1 MRVAK
6 TAPATSMSSVCSMSS
21 GDVDWREVL
30 PPEPITDSA
39 HEALR
44 KADALRELWESK
56 LATSSAEEIRLSRE
70 SSLRRHAI
78 ETGIIE
84 RLYDVDWGVTHALVA
99 DGLTMEVASR
109 EGSLS
114 EDALD
119 TIRVQFEALQ
129 FLTEYANDQLDLT
142 VLFVRQLHQALTRN
156 QPSYD
161 TRDSLGRP
169 FQATLHHGEW
179 KRTPNHV
186 LRSDGSTYYYVP
198 PERVQDQMESL
209 VSLYRDLST
218 EHPLIV
224 ASWLHHRF
232 ISIHPFEDGNGRVAR
247 ALTLLVMLRRHYAPL
262 VVDRDSRA
270 AYIDAL
276 DEANTGDLS
285 RLVELFA
292 NLEIV
297 ALRSELEGPIAAIE
311 SGPGVR
317 DVAKAYTDRIRQRR
331 EHLDED
337 RRTRVFQLAESINR
351 RSEELLQTLGAELV
365 EELRRVDPAARF
377 SVTSARPGETGSRF
391 WYRQIVRSA
400 REVGF
405 FANLADGA
413 WWTRL
418 HLRVQELLLRY
429 AVVVQRVG
437 RGDTGVLAMTVFAET
452 ITESGSGTESEELAA
467 PVPAI
472 RLTAKDSITLLYSD
486 NIDDRWTEISEAI
499 DRTLSAA
506 IVTFAS
512 GLS

>member
-1 MRVAK
+1 
-6 TAPATSMSSVCSMSS
+6 MSSVCRMSP
-21 GDVDWREVL
+21 GDVEWREVL

-39 HEALR
+39 QQALR
-44 KADALRELWESK
+44 KADALRDLWERK

-84 RLYDVDWGVTHALVA
+84 RLYDVDWGVTLALVA

-129 FLTEYANDQLDLT
+129 FLTDYANDQLDLT

-156 QPSYD
+156 QLSYGA
-161 TRDSLGRP
+161 RDSLGRP
-169 FQATLHHGEW
+169 IQATLHHGEW

-186 LRSDGSTYYYVP
+186 VRSDGSTYYYVP

-209 VSLYRDLST
+209 VSLYRDLSA

-224 ASWLHHRF
+224 AAWLHHRF

-262 VVDRDSRA
+262 VVDRDSRT

-276 DEANTGDLS
+276 DEANIGDLS
-285 RLVELFA
+285 SLVELFA

-297 ALRSELEGPIAAIE
+297 ALRSELEGPIAPVE

-317 DVAKAYTDRIRQRR
+317 DVAKAYADRIQQRR
-331 EHLDED
+331 ELLDER
-337 RRTRVFQLAESINR
+337 RRTQVVELAESINR
-351 RSEELLQTLGAELV
+351 KSEELLHSLGAELV
-365 EELRRVDPAARF
+365 GELRRVDPAARF
-377 SVTSARPGETGSRF
+377 SVTSARPGEAESRF

-429 AVVVQRVG
+429 AVVVQKVG
-437 RGDTGVLAMTVFAET
+437 RGETGVLAMTVFAET
-452 ITESGSGTESEELAA
+452 ITLSGSGAGSEESTA

-472 RLTAKDSITLLYSD
+472 RLTAKDSVTLLYSD
-486 NIDDRWTEISEAI
+486 SVDDRWTEIADAI

-506 IVTFAS
+506 VVILAE
-512 GLS
+512 GLA